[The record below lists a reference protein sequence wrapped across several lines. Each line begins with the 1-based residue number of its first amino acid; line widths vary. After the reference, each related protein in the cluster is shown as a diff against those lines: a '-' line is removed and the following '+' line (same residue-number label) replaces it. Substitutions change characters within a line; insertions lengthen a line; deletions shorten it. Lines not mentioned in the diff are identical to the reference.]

1 MSQATWLSPEEEP
14 DEGGVPGPQP
24 LLFSLHFMRNALV
37 RSWRVWVSIGIVG
50 MLLGIGLTL
59 ELPAKNNATAT
70 LLLAHDKGSDPAL
83 AMATDV
89 SLLSTRTLA
98 ATVTAKL
105 GLTMTPEAFIES
117 FTARAAT
124 NEVLVLTISAPT
136 PAQAVARAKELG
148 DAFLTFRATQM
159 RGQTNGLVDGYNAR
173 IEALQS
179 QVEILTGRYNTLSA
193 QGPTGQAQAADVL
206 TQRSQIS
213 EEVSTLQQTVE
224 DATLRTTAVVSAS
237 HVLDPARSLPPPG
250 KKRAVLN
257 VASGLIGG
265 LAIGIGL
272 VLFLAVT
279 SGRLRRR
286 EEVATALGAP
296 VRVSVGRVRPARGRL
311 GRLRERKRPA
321 AHELDVLVQGLE
333 SGLRHRSGTQ
343 SRYVLGA
350 VDSTEEAAVAVAAL
364 TARLIE
370 RGSSVFLVDLT
381 AEASLAPLVG
391 QTSVALAAPTVFR
404 PEGVPSLSQGPL
416 AAQMGVIGDLPSDDP
431 LRGVWDRADIV
442 ITLAEVDPAVGT
454 EHLASWGNQIVL
466 LVTAGRSSAEL
477 LRTAASLIRN
487 SGLTLMFAVLLGAD
501 RTDESVGL
509 PDTRDRSVAAALRRT
524 KSR

>member
-14 DEGGVPGPQP
+14 DEGGVPGPEP

-37 RSWRVWVSIGIVG
+37 RSWKVWVSIGIVG
-50 MLLGIGLTL
+50 MLLGIGLTF
-59 ELPAKNNATAT
+59 ELPAKNTATAT
-70 LLLAHDKGSDPAL
+70 LLLAHDTGSDPAL

-98 ATVTAKL
+98 STVTAKL

-117 FTARAAT
+117 FTARAIT
-124 NEVLVLTISAPT
+124 NEVLVLSISGPT

-148 DAFLTFRATQM
+148 NAFLTFRATQM
-159 RGQTNGLVDGYNAR
+159 HSQTSALIDGYNAR
-173 IEALQS
+173 IAALQS
-179 QVEILTGRYNTLSA
+179 QVDILTGRYNTLSG

-213 EEVSTLQQTVE
+213 DEVSTLQQTVE

-237 HVLDPARSLPPPG
+237 HVLDPARALPPPG
-250 KKRAVLN
+250 KKRTILN

-296 VRVSVGRVRPARGRL
+296 VRVSVGRVRPARRL
-311 GRLRERKRPA
+311 DLLRERKRPA
-321 AHELDVLVQGLE
+321 AHQLDVLVQALE
-333 SGLRHRSGTQ
+333 SGLRHRTGTQ

-381 AEASLAPLVG
+381 AGGSLAPLVA
-391 QTSVALAAPTVFR
+391 QMTLAAPTVYR

-431 LRGVWDRADIV
+431 LRGMWDRADIV
-442 ITLAEVDPAVGT
+442 LTLAEVDPSVGT
-454 EHLASWGNQIVL
+454 EHLASWGTQIVL
-466 LVTAGRSSAEL
+466 LVTAGRSTAEL

>member
-24 LLFSLHFMRNALV
+24 LLFSLHFMRSALV

-50 MLLGIGLTL
+50 MLLGIGLTF
-59 ELPAKNNATAT
+59 ELPAKNTGTAT
-70 LLLAHDKGSDPAL
+70 LLLAHDTGSDPAL

-105 GLTMTPEAFIES
+105 GLPMTPEAFIES
-117 FTARAAT
+117 FTAQAVT
-124 NEVLVLTISAPT
+124 NQVLVLSISAPT
-136 PAQAVARAKELG
+136 PAQAVARVKELG
-148 DAFLTFRATQM
+148 NAFLTFRATQM
-159 RGQTNGLVDGYNAR
+159 RAQTNALVDGYSAR
-173 IEALQS
+173 IAALQS
-179 QVEILTGRYNTLSA
+179 QVDILTGRYNSLSG

-213 EEVSTLQQTVE
+213 QEISTLQQTVE

-237 HVLDPARSLPPPG
+237 HVLDPARAVPPPG
-250 KKRAVLN
+250 KRRTVLN
-257 VASGLIGG
+257 IASGLIGG

-296 VRVSVGRVRPARGRL
+296 VRVSVGRVRPSRGR
-311 GRLRERKRPA
+311 RDRKRPA
-321 AHELDVLVQGLE
+321 AHELDVLVQALE
-333 SGLRHRSGTQ
+333 SGLRHRTGSQ

-350 VDSTEEAAVAVAAL
+350 VDSTEEAAFAVAAL

-381 AEASLAPLVG
+381 ADASLAPLVARM
-391 QTSVALAAPTVFR
+391 TPAAPTVFR

-431 LRGVWDRADIV
+431 LRGMWDRADIV
-442 ITLAEVDPAVGT
+442 LTLAEVDPAVGT
-454 EHLASWGNQIVL
+454 EHLASWATQIVL
-466 LVTAGRSSAEL
+466 LVTAGRSTAEL